1 MYSLTE
7 TEINT
12 EIIYP
17 TKQNM
22 KTTSTTTTTTSPPK
36 VIWKERVTTRHGR

>member
-1 MYSLTE
+1 
-7 TEINT
+7 
-12 EIIYP
+12 
-17 TKQNM
+17 M